1 MDFKKL
7 HKGNFNVIGSSPC
20 RCTEHLQNYIGLVS
34 LTILI
39 LGYLCTV
46 CVFGFFHMRLQQCLW
61 PDHFSHVT
69 CQIIFILLTYS
80 MWPKVLPHV
89 KKKSLYNQP
98 KPYFFK
104 KLL

>member
-20 RCTEHLQNYIGLVS
+20 RCTEHLQNYIGFVS

-46 CVFGFFHMRLQQCLW
+46 YMYVGFFSFIC
-61 PDHFSHVT
+61 DFSNAYGKIT
-69 CQIIFILLTYS
+69 FP
-80 MWPKVLPHV
+80 M
-89 KKKSLYNQP
+89 
-98 KPYFFK
+98 
-104 KLL
+104 